1 MKLTLPWLK
10 EHLATEASLGE
21 IVEQLTML
29 GLEVEAV
36 EKRGADLSPF
46 RVAQVTDVRPHPDA
60 ERLSL
65 CRVDTGEHAVEV
77 VCGAPNVHA
86 GMKAVFAPVGAV
98 IPGSGEVLK
107 RARIRGVESN
117 GMLCSARE
125 LLLGED
131 YEGIIELAADA
142 PVGRPASEAIKVE
155 GPIIEVAVTPNRSDC
170 FGVLGIARELAAAG
184 LGELKSRD
192 FSEVPGAFRPS
203 LRITLDFPEG
213 DAAACPL
220 FVGRVFRGLRNG
232 PSPGWLQERLAA
244 VGLRPIS
251 ALVDITN
258 LVTLDLGRPL
268 HVFDAEKLRGDLL
281 LRFAREGERLL
292 TLDGRTYQL
301 DPDVTVIAD
310 SSGAIS
316 LGGIIGGAGTGCT
329 EATTGVVLEIALFD
343 PKRTAIN
350 GRRLGIESDAR
361 ARFER
366 GVDPAMVLPG
376 MEYAT
381 RLILELCGGEA
392 SAPIVA
398 GALPAPPKAFT
409 FRIAQLERLA
419 GIALAPEAVTSH
431 LRALGFRAVP
441 VDDQVLRVTPPT
453 WRHDITMEADVVEE
467 LVRLH
472 GYDRVPPMPVRRT
485 EAVGHPTLTPE
496 QRVRSAARRAL
507 ASRGLAE
514 AVTWSFAEPGL
525 AERFGE
531 GLLARKMVNG
541 NLPNLRN
548 PIHAELSVLRPSL
561 LPNLLSAVARNQSRN
576 LPDVALFEL
585 GPVFWGAQPG
595 EQEVAAGGIRVGHSH
610 ERHWAEPARAVDV
623 FDARAD
629 ALAALGAGKVKADA
643 VRVVAEGPGHYH
655 PGRRGQ
661 LMLGPQTVLAEFGEV
676 HPAIVR
682 ELGID
687 GPVVAFEV
695 FLDRL
700 PRPKA
705 KAARARPPLK
715 VSPFPPVDRDF
726 AFVVD
731 DAIPAEALLG
741 AVRAADK
748 ALIRE
753 VLLFDVY
760 GGAGLEPGKKSLAV
774 AVRLQAPDHTL
785 SEAEIEA
792 TARKI
797 IAAAAKTTGAVLRQ

>member
-1 MKLTLPWLK
+1 MKFTLPWLK

-21 IVEQLTML
+21 MVEQLTML

-36 EKRGADLSPF
+36 ETRGADLSPF
-46 RVAQVTDVRPHPDA
+46 WVAEVIEVRPHPNA
-60 ERLSL
+60 ERLSV
-65 CRVDTGEHAVEV
+65 CRVDTGEHVVEV

-86 GMKAVFAPVGAV
+86 GMKAVFAPVGANM
-98 IPGSGEVLK
+98 PDSGEILK
-107 RARIRGVESN
+107 RAKIRGIESN

-131 YEGIIELAADA
+131 HEGIIELAADA
-142 PVGRPASEAIKVE
+142 PVGRPASEAMAIE
-155 GPIIEVAVTPNRSDC
+155 GPLIDVAVTPNRSDC
-170 FGVLGIARELAAAG
+170 LGVLGIARELAAAG
-184 LGELKSRD
+184 LGELMPRD
-192 FSEVPGAFRPS
+192 CSEVPGTFDPRR
-203 LRITLDFPEG
+203 RITLEFPKG

-220 FVGRVFRGLRNG
+220 FVGRAFRGLRNG
-232 PSPGWLQERLAA
+232 PSPAWLQERLAA

-251 ALVDITN
+251 TLVDITN
-258 LVTLDLGRPL
+258 FVTLDLGRPL
-268 HVFDAEKLRGDLL
+268 HVFDAEKLRGDIV
-281 LRFAREGERLL
+281 LRFARPGERLSA
-292 TLDGRTYQL
+292 LDGKTYQL
-301 DPDVTVIAD
+301 DPEVTVIAD
-310 SSGAIS
+310 DSGAIS
-316 LGGIIGGAGTGCT
+316 LGGIMGGESTGCT
-329 EATTGVVLEIALFD
+329 ETTTEVVLEIALFD
-343 PKRTAIN
+343 SKRTAIN

-361 ARFER
+361 SRFER

-398 GALPAPPKAFT
+398 GSLPPPPKTFT
-409 FRIAQLERLA
+409 FRIGQLERLA
-419 GIALAPEAVTSH
+419 GIALAPDVVIGH
-431 LRALGFRAVP
+431 LRALGFRAGP

-453 WRHDITMEADVVEE
+453 WRHDVTMEADVVEE

-514 AVTWSFAEPGL
+514 AVTWSFSEPGL
-525 AERFGE
+525 AERFGAS
-531 GLLARKMVNG
+531 GPA
-541 NLPNLRN
+541 LRN
-548 PIHAELSVLRPSL
+548 PINAELSVLRPSL
-561 LPNLLSAVARNQSRN
+561 LPNLLSAAARNQSRN

-585 GPVFWGAQPG
+585 GPRFWGAQPG
-595 EQEVAAGGIRVGHSH
+595 EQEVTAAGIRVGRSH
-610 ERHWAEPARAVDV
+610 ERHWAAPPRPVDV

-629 ALAALGAGKVKADA
+629 ALAALAAGKVKPDA
-643 VRVVAEGPGHYH
+643 VRVVAEGPSHYH
-655 PGRRGQ
+655 PGRRGR
-661 LMLGPQTVLAEFGEV
+661 LMLGPQTVLAEFGDV

-682 ELGID
+682 ELDVD
-687 GPVVAFEV
+687 GPVVGFEV
-695 FLDRL
+695 FLDRV
-700 PRPKA
+700 PRPKT
-705 KAARARPPLK
+705 KASRARPPLK
-715 VSPFPPVDRDF
+715 ASPFPPVDRDF

-731 DAIPAEALLG
+731 DGVPAEALVG

-760 GGAGLEPGKKSLAV
+760 GGAGLETGKKSLAV
-774 AVRLQAPDHTL
+774 AVRLQAFDHTL

-797 IAAAAKTTGAVLRQ
+797 VAAASKATGAVLRQ

>member
-1 MKLTLPWLK
+1 MRFTLPWLK

-36 EKRGADLSPF
+36 EPRGADLSPF
-46 RVAQVTDVRPHPDA
+46 WVAQVIEVRPHPDA

-65 CRVDTGEHAVEV
+65 CRVDTGEHVVEV

-86 GMKAVFAPVGAV
+86 GMKAVFAPVGAI
-98 IPGSGEVLK
+98 IPDSGEVLK
-107 RARIRGVESN
+107 RATIRGVESS

-125 LLLGED
+125 LLLGD
-131 YEGIIELAADA
+131 DHEGIIELPADA
-142 PVGRPASEAIKVE
+142 PVGRPASAAIAIE
-155 GPIIEVAVTPNRSDC
+155 GPVIDVAVTPNRSDC

-184 LGELKSRD
+184 LGELQPRA
-192 FSEVPGAFRPS
+192 FGEVPGAFDPT

-213 DAAACPL
+213 EAAACPL

-232 PSPGWLQERLAA
+232 PSPAWLQERLAA

-251 ALVDITN
+251 TLVDITN
-258 LVTLDLGRPL
+258 FVTLDLGRPL
-268 HVFDAEKLRGDLL
+268 HVFDAARLQGDIV
-281 LRFAREGERLL
+281 LRFARPGEQLL
-292 TLDGRTYQL
+292 ALDGKTYQL
-301 DPDVTVIAD
+301 DPEVTVIAD
-310 SSGAIS
+310 ASGAIS
-316 LGGIIGGAGTGCT
+316 LGGIMGGESTGCT
-329 EATTGVVLEIALFD
+329 EATTEVVLEVALFD
-343 PKRTAIN
+343 SKRTAIN

-361 ARFER
+361 SRFER

-398 GALPAPPKAFT
+398 GTLPARPKAFT
-409 FRIAQLERLA
+409 FRIEQLKRLA
-419 GIALAPEAVTSH
+419 GIALAPEVVIGH
-431 LRALGFRAVP
+431 LRALGFRTVAM
-441 VDDQVLRVTPPT
+441 DDQVLQVTPPT
-453 WRHDITMEADVVEE
+453 WRHDVAMEADIVEE

-472 GYDRVPPMPVRRT
+472 GYDRVPPMPVRRI

-496 QRVRSAARRAL
+496 QRIRSAARRNL

-514 AVTWSFAEPGL
+514 AVTWSFVEPGL
-525 AERFGE
+525 AERFGA
-531 GLLARKMVNG
+531 GA
-541 NLPNLRN
+541 PPLRN
-548 PIHAELSVLRPSL
+548 PINAELSVLRPSL
-561 LPNLLSAVARNQSRN
+561 LPNLLSAAARNQSRS

-585 GPVFWGAQPG
+585 GPRFWGAQPG
-595 EQEVAAGGIRVGHSH
+595 EQEVAAGGIRVGRSH
-610 ERHWAEPARAVDV
+610 ERHWAALPRAVDV

-629 ALAALGAGKVKADA
+629 ALAALAAGKVKPDA
-643 VRVVAEGPGHYH
+643 VRVVAQGPGHYH
-655 PGRRGQ
+655 PGRRGR

-676 HPAIVR
+676 HPAIVQ
-682 ELGID
+682 EMEID

-700 PRPKA
+700 PKPKA
-705 KAARARPPLK
+705 KASRARPPLRA
-715 VSPFPPVDRDF
+715 SPFPPVDRDF

-731 DAIPAEALLG
+731 DTVPAESLLA

-760 GGAGLEPGKKSLAV
+760 SGPGLEAGRKSLAV

-785 SEAEIEA
+785 SDAEIEA
-792 TARKI
+792 AAKKI
-797 IAAAAKTTGAVLRQ
+797 VAAASKATSAVLRQ

>member
-1 MKLTLPWLK
+1 MKFTLPWLK

-21 IVEQLTML
+21 IVDRLTML

-36 EKRGADLSPF
+36 ATRGADLSPF
-46 RVAQVTDVRPHPDA
+46 RIAQVTDVRPHPNA
-60 ERLSL
+60 ERLSV

-86 GMKAVFAPVGAV
+86 GMKAVFAPVGAI
-98 IPGSGEVLK
+98 IPGSDEVLK

-131 YEGIIELAADA
+131 HEGIIELAADA
-142 PVGRPASEAIKVE
+142 PVGRPASEAIAVE
-155 GPIIEVAVTPNRSDC
+155 GPVIEVAVTPNRSDC
-170 FGVLGIARELAAAG
+170 FGVLGIARELVAAG
-184 LGELKSRD
+184 LGELRSRD
-192 FSEVPGAFRPS
+192 FGEVPGAFDPP

-258 LVTLDLGRPL
+258 FVTLDLGRPL
-268 HVFDAEKLRGDLL
+268 HVFDAEKLCGDIV
-281 LRFAREGERLL
+281 LRFARPGEHLL
-292 TLDGRTYQL
+292 ALDGKTHQL
-301 DPDVTVIAD
+301 DPEVTVIAD
-310 SSGAIS
+310 DSGAIS
-316 LGGIIGGAGTGCT
+316 LGGIMGGESTGCT
-329 EATTGVVLEIALFD
+329 EATTEVVLEIALFD

-361 ARFER
+361 SRFER

-376 MEYAT
+376 MECAT

-398 GALPAPPKAFT
+398 GSLPAAPKTFT

-419 GIALAPEAVTSH
+419 GIALAPDVVISH
-431 LRALGFRAVP
+431 LRALGFRTVP

-453 WRHDITMEADVVEE
+453 WRHDVTMEADVVEE

-485 EAVGHPTLTPE
+485 EAVGHPTFTPE
-496 QRVRSAARRAL
+496 QRVRSAARRSL
-507 ASRGLAE
+507 ANRGLAE
-514 AVTWSFAEPGL
+514 AVTWSFIEPGL
-525 AERFGE
+525 AERFG
-531 GLLARKMVNG
+531 AAA
-541 NLPNLRN
+541 PPLRN
-548 PIHAELSVLRPSL
+548 PINAELSVLRPSL
-561 LPNLLSAVARNQSRN
+561 LPNLLSAAARNQSRN
-576 LPDVALFEL
+576 LPDVTLFEL
-585 GPVFWGAQPG
+585 GPRFWGAQPG
-595 EQEVAAGGIRVGHSH
+595 EQEVAAGGIRVGRSH
-610 ERHWAEPARAVDV
+610 ERHWTAPPRAVDM

-629 ALAALGAGKVKADA
+629 ALAALAAGKVKPDA
-643 VRVVAEGPGHYH
+643 VRVVAEGAGHYH
-655 PGRRGQ
+655 PGRRGR

-682 ELGID
+682 ELDID
-687 GPVVAFEV
+687 GPAVGFEV

-705 KAARARPPLK
+705 KASRARAPLK
-715 VSPFPPVDRDF
+715 ASPFPRVDRDF

-731 DAIPAEALLG
+731 DRVPAESLLA

-760 GGAGLEPGKKSLAV
+760 SGAGLETGKRSLAV

-792 TARKI
+792 TAKKI